1 MKLRT
6 MKKVIALVIM
16 VIMLMTA
23 VSALASTAEEKLNT
37 LSQLAVGYLN
47 AGNFDKAMDY
57 LDKALDLCTE
67 ETYPELYAELHMN
80 KGLILANQKDYE
92 KGLAELDEA
101 LRVNPELSNAYLIR
115 SAVFSET
122 GETEKSDE
130 AYQKYLELEQVDG
143 AAKIYYSATT
153 KMNAARYTEAAA
165 EFETIFDDAEYGTA
179 AVYSAGSCYM
189 QTEEYEK
196 ALACFTR
203 YPESDSQPDDLH
215 YNIAF
220 SSMKLNKLDEAIAE
234 FTVSIETE
242 PYKAAAQYYRAL
254 CALTKTGDT
263 TLEEEKSTELLK
275 MAADDFTAYLEAATE
290 TAKAEAEEGTEVL
303 EVVNDANYY
312 RGACYLTLNEFEKAE
327 ADFEACISH
336 DLYPDESI
344 YYRGLTRLQL
354 GKYEE
359 AKADLTASIEK
370 EFNLNDSLR
379 FRAIAS
385 NFLGEYQEAIDD
397 LTVLVEKGQDV
408 DLYTVYQLRAQA
420 YQNLG
425 DNTHYL
431 EDLETSLEYL
441 DSEE

>member
-16 VIMLMTA
+16 AVMLMTA
-23 VSALASTAEEKLNT
+23 VSALAGTTEEKLNT

-47 AGNFDKAMDY
+47 AGNFEKAIGY
-57 LDKALDLCTE
+57 LDKALEICDA
-67 ETYPELYAELHMN
+67 ETYPELYAELHAN
-80 KGLILANQKDYE
+80 KGLIYANQKDYE
-92 KGLAELDEA
+92 A
-101 LRVNPELSNAYLIR
+101 LRVDPNLSNAYLIQ

-122 GETEKSDE
+122 GENEKSDE

-143 AAKIYYSATT
+143 AEKVYYSATT
-153 KMNAARYTEAAA
+153 KMNAARYAEAAA
-165 EFETIFDDAEYGTA
+165 EYETIFDDAEYGTA
-179 AVYSAGSCYM
+179 AKYSAGSCYL

-196 ALACFTR
+196 ALACFTS
-203 YPESDSQPDDLH
+203 YPQSDSQPDDLH

-220 SSMKLNKLDEAIAE
+220 SSMKLDMLDEAIAE
-234 FTVSIETE
+234 FTVSIESE

-254 CALTKTGDT
+254 CALTRTGDT
-263 TLEEEKSTELLK
+263 ALEADKSAELLK
-275 MAADDFTAYLEAATE
+275 MAVDDFTAYLEAATE
-290 TAKAEAEEGTEVL
+290 TARAEAEEGTEVP

-312 RGACYLTLNEFEKAE
+312 RGACYLTLNEFEKAD
-327 ADFEACISH
+327 ADFDACISH
-336 DLYPDESI
+336 DLYPDEST
-344 YYRGLTRLQL
+344 YYRGLTRLQM
-354 GKYEE
+354 GRYEE

-397 LTVLVEKGQDV
+397 LTVLIEKGQGV

-441 DSEE
+441 DGAEDTI